1 MFKNETQYDEN
12 VILARLPP
20 AVRTK
25 VLLAEYQ
32 HVFAQVPFLKY
43 VRNDSMRVH
52 LLRRMHAHVCHKGR
66 QIIKEGDVANEITF
80 MVSGRASVCKIIGT
94 VVEKRAGTLRRV
106 KRDEEEAKDAEAAG
120 APHAGVHGAG
130 AKSTP
135 APSLQRKE
143 SFGTIVVKAADGNN
157 TPLSM
162 RSAPRQSPGPNGA
175 QSPGPGSSTK
185 EQQRGSDLDGA
196 GRPTQSPSVP
206 ASPAHS
212 DKSPKG
218 AAARNGATRRS
229 LFGRMMRMPSRL
241 DGGGRTLLTD
251 RQRLRARRRWALVR
265 DNLALIA
272 KMKPID
278 VDAFE
283 KGRKIARIVIDN
295 DGLGQ
300 PGYDNEQT
308 QCEIEV
314 IGDFAPGDFL
324 GHQAMKC
331 AARYTYS
338 AVATEPC
345 LFYTLRRNDVMLM
358 LRDEPDIAL
367 ELQRAMSYAIR
378 QVTRLQTHSSLL
390 SSPLLSSPLLSSLV
404 FPMHI
409 VCDGRMTSS
418 CSSPPFLCPG

>member
-106 KRDEEEAKDAEAAG
+106 KRDEEEAMDAEAAG
-120 APHAGVHGAG
+120 GPHAVVHGAG
-130 AKSTP
+130 AESTP
-135 APSLQRKE
+135 ALSLQRKD
-143 SFGTIVVKAADGNN
+143 SFDTTAVKAADGNN

-162 RSAPRQSPGPNGA
+162 RSAPRQSPGLNGA

-218 AAARNGATRRS
+218 AAPRNGATRRS
-229 LFGRMMRMPSRL
+229 LFGRMIRMPSRL
-241 DGGGRTLLTD
+241 DGGGRTLFTD
-251 RQRLRARRRWALVR
+251 HQRLRARRRWALVR

-295 DGLGQ
+295 DGLGRL
-300 PGYDNEQT
+300 GYDNEQT

-314 IGDFAPGDFL
+314 IGDFLPGEFL
-324 GHQAMKC
+324 GHQAMKR

-378 QVTRLQTHSSLL
+378 QVTRPHSSLL
-390 SSPLLSSPLLSSLV
+390 LLLV
-404 FPMHI
+404 FSMHI
-409 VCDGRMTSS
+409 VCDGRMTLPVHVPAVLLS
-418 CSSPPFLCPG
+418 CVLCPG